1 MNIVLK
7 YTNTENSTIQEFFMI
22 FRILKLAKPWYGS
35 MLITV
40 LALAAASLTSLV
52 TPEAVRRLTA
62 LLNETEKLTVYV
74 LLTYVG
80 IMLGAYLIRAVCRFL
95 SMWQAHVAAW
105 NFVGYLTS
113 KCYDKLESLSM
124 RYYSDKQTGEIMSR
138 MINDTRQLEVLI
150 AHSVPDMLTNLIMVI
165 GVCVMIFR
173 IDPILALYTM
183 IPVPLII
190 LLSRVFITKVAPL
203 FKINQEVLAGL
214 NATTQDDLAGMK
226 EIQAFGR
233 EKAESLNMKEY
244 CKKYV
249 YVNVR
254 ANFYNAMYHPSVE
267 FVTSVGTIIVMGV
280 GGVFAMRGTMSS
292 SDIVG
297 FFMYLSLF
305 YSPLSVLARLAEDI
319 QVANA
324 CSGRVL
330 ELLDTESEIKE
341 AENAVTMPR
350 GNGEVVF
357 ENVCFGYDN
366 ETTVLDNVSFTA
378 SPGQMIALVGATG
391 VGKTTLVSLLERFYD
406 PISGRI
412 LIDGYDTK
420 TVTLESLRSNMSIV
434 LQDVF
439 LFNGTVYDNIAYGVD
454 NADEEKVYEAARI
467 ACADEFIR
475 AMPDGYRTKIGERGV
490 RLSGGQKQR
499 IAIARAVLRNT
510 PVLILDE
517 ATSAVDNETEAEI
530 QRAIE
535 NLTGKHTLL
544 VIAHRLSTVM
554 KADNIIVLK
563 DGGIA
568 EQGTHEELLERNGI
582 YAGMCGV
589 SPNDARIKLD

>member
-1 MNIVLK
+1 
-7 YTNTENSTIQEFFMI
+7 MI
-22 FRILKLAKPWYGS
+22 IRMLKLAKPWYGS
-35 MLITV
+35 LVITV
-40 LALAAASLTSLV
+40 IALIGASLLSLV

-62 LLNETEKLTVYV
+62 LLGEPEKLTTSI

-80 IMLGAYLIRAVCRFL
+80 IMVGAYLLRGVFRFL
-95 SMWQAHVAAW
+95 ALWQSHVGAW
-105 NFVGYLTS
+105 NFVGNLTS
-113 KCYDKLESLSM
+113 MCFDKLESLSM

-150 AHSVPDMLTNLIMVI
+150 AHSVPDMLTNIMMI
-165 GVCVMIFR
+165 LGVCVMIFT
-173 IDPILALYTM
+173 INPWLALYTM
-183 IPVPLII
+183 IPVPFII
-190 LLSRVFITKVAPL
+190 LLSRIFITKVAPL

-214 NATTQDDLAGMK
+214 NGMTQDNLAGMK
-226 EIQAFGR
+226 EIQAFGK
-233 EKAESLNMKEY
+233 ESAESNRMKEY
-244 CKKYV
+244 CKKYI

-254 ANFYNAMYHPSVE
+254 ANFYNGIYHPSVE
-267 FVTSVGTIIVMGV
+267 FMTSIGTVIVMGV
-280 GGVFAMRGTMSS
+280 GGVFAMRGTMSTA
-292 SDIVG
+292 DIVG

-305 YSPLSVLARLAEDI
+305 YVPLTALARLAEDI

-341 AENAVTMPR
+341 DENAETLPR

-357 ENVCFGYDN
+357 ENVNFSYDK
-366 ETTVLDNVSFTA
+366 ETTVIDGVSFTA
-378 SPGQMIALVGATG
+378 KPGQMIALVGATG
-391 VGKTTLVSLLERFYD
+391 VGKTTMVSLLERFYD
-406 PISGRI
+406 PTSGRI
-412 LIDGYDTK
+412 LLDGHDTRHA
-420 TVTLESLRSNMSIV
+420 TLKSLRDNLSIV

-454 NADEEKVYEAARI
+454 HPSEEKVYEAAKI

-475 AMPDGYRTKIGERGV
+475 AMPDGYQTMIGERGV

-535 NLTGKHTLL
+535 NLTGRHTLI

-554 KADNIIVLK
+554 KADSIIVLK
-563 DGGIA
+563 DGRIA
-568 EQGTHEELLERNGI
+568 EQGTHDELLGMNGI
-582 YAGMCGV
+582 YAGMCGIHDT
-589 SPNDARIKLD
+589 DALMKLEE

>member
-1 MNIVLK
+1 
-7 YTNTENSTIQEFFMI
+7 MI

-35 MLITV
+35 MAVTVIALIV
-40 LALAAASLTSLV
+40 ASLTSLV
-52 TPEAVRRLTA
+52 TPGAVRQLTA
-62 LLNETEKLTVYV
+62 LLNTPEKLTASI

-80 IMLGAYLIRAVCRFL
+80 IMVGAYLLRAVCRFI

-105 NFVGYLTS
+105 NFVGYLTT

-138 MINDTRQLEVLI
+138 MINDTRQLETLI
-150 AHSVPDMLTNLIMVI
+150 AHSVPDMLTNIVMII

-173 IDPILALYTM
+173 INPWLALYTM
-183 IPVPLII
+183 IPVPIII

-203 FKINQEVLAGL
+203 FKINQEVFAEF
-214 NATTQDDLAGMK
+214 NAMTQDNISGMK
-226 EIQAFGR
+226 EIQAFGK
-233 EKAESLNMKEY
+233 EETESARMKDY
-244 CKKYV
+244 CKKRYTH
-249 YVNVR
+249 VNVR
-254 ANFYNAMYHPSVE
+254 ANFYNAMYHPAVE
-267 FVTSVGTIIVMGV
+267 FMTSIGTAIVMGV
-280 GGVFAMRGTMSS
+280 GGVFAMRGTMSTA
-292 SDIVG
+292 DIVG

-341 AENAVTMPR
+341 DENAVVIPH
-350 GNGEVVF
+350 GNGEVKF
-357 ENVCFGYDN
+357 ENVVFGYDKN
-366 ETTVLDNVSFTA
+366 TIILDDVSFA
-378 SPGQMIALVGATG
+378 AKPGQMIAIVGATG

-412 LIDGYDTK
+412 LIDGYDTRHATIK
-420 TVTLESLRSNMSIV
+420 SLRENLSIV

-439 LFNGTVYDNIAYGVD
+439 LFNGTVYDNIAYG
-454 NADEEKVYEAARI
+454 ADAPSEEEVYEAAKI
-467 ACADEFIR
+467 ACADEFIK
-475 AMPDGYRTKIGERGV
+475 AMSDGYNTMIGERGT

-499 IAIARAVLRNT
+499 IAIARAVLRKT

-535 NLTGKHTLL
+535 NLAGRHTLI

-554 KADNIIVLK
+554 RADDIIVLK
-563 DGGIA
+563 DGKIA
-568 EQGTHEELLERNGI
+568 EQGTHKELIELGGI
-582 YAGMCGV
+582 YSGMCGINNSGAV
-589 SPNDARIKLD
+589 IRE